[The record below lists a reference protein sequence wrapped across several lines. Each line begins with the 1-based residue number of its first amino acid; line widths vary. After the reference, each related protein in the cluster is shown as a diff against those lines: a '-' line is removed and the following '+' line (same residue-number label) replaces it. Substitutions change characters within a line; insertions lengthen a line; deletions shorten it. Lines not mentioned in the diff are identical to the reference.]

1 MLFIFFAMVED
12 LLNLP
17 MMRWLFINK
26 QYNKIELFLIS
37 PDDITGRMFFVAL
50 LVADGMFSGEIPLQ

>member
-26 QYNKIELFLIS
+26 QYNKIELFFNF
-37 PDDITGRMFFVAL
+37 PG
-50 LVADGMFSGEIPLQ
+50 